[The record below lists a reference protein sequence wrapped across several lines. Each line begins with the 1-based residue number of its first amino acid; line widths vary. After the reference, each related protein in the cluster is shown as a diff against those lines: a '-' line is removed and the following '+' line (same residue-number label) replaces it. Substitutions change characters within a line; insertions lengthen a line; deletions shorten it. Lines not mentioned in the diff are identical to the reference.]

1 MAEFKEL
8 YKLGQSETRSL
19 TNLGEEIRIDLQL
32 EDNILVEVG
41 TVFGKVVDG
50 NGTPIEGATVKITD
64 TKYNPLY
71 HAITDINGDYT
82 INNVTPGEQYLIFA
96 TKDNYNLNQGISFTI
111 QTGQQIERNFTLTPV
126 SSTNNSL
133 IAGDITDEQ
142 GQPLQGAI
150 VRLIDNT
157 DPENPQILKTTYT
170 NEYGQFIFFD
180 LAQGIYNV
188 SASKLG
194 YTSVDINVVIDQPNQ
209 VRNVIISMPIDPVT
223 RKGTINGIIK
233 DKDGV
238 PIEGAFVILFRVD
251 IDENGKEILVPI
263 RVTKTND
270 EGLYLFEQVE
280 QGNYK
285 IKASKQAPEISA

>member
-19 TNLGEEIRIDLQL
+19 TNLGEEIRLDLQL
-32 EDNILVEVG
+32 EDNILIEVG
-41 TVFGKVVDG
+41 TVFGKVTDG
-50 NGTPIEGATVKITD
+50 NGNPIEGVTVKITD
-64 TKYNPLY
+64 TRYNPLY
-71 HAITDINGDYT
+71 HAITDINGDYS

-96 TKDNYNLNQGISFTI
+96 SKDNYNINQGISFTI

-142 GQPLQGAI
+142 GAPLQGVT
-150 VRLIDNT
+150 VRLIDNA
-157 DPENPQILKTTYT
+157 DPQNPQILKTTYS
-170 NEYGQFIFFD
+170 NEYGQFVFFD
-180 LAQGIYNV
+180 LPQGVYTI
-188 SASKLG
+188 SAYKLG
-194 YTSVDINVVIDQPNQ
+194 YSNIEISTIIDQPYQ
-209 VRNVIISMPIDPVT
+209 VRNVNISLSVDPVT
-223 RKGTINGIIK
+223 RKGTINGIIR
-233 DKDGV
+233 DKNGI

-251 IDENGKEILVPI
+251 VDAQGNETLVPVRI
-263 RVTKTND
+263 TKTNA

-285 IKASKQAPEISA
+285 IKANKQVPDVPA